1 MKAPLTPDNEANRL
15 KSLNKLNILDTPPE
29 ERFDR
34 VTRLAKSLFNV
45 PIALVSLVD
54 SSRQWFKSCFGVD
67 VSETGREISFC
78 GHTILQDSVLVI
90 EDASNDERFK
100 DNPLVAGEPN
110 IRFYAGYP
118 LTSHDGYNLGTLC
131 IIDDKPRKFSASD
144 LAIFSD
150 LGMLAQQ
157 ELQAVQLATLDELTQ
172 ISNRRGFYMLAKHA
186 LAMSKRLQYSA
197 NILFFDLTKFK
208 AINDTF
214 GHQEGD
220 NVLRYF
226 ADCMLMSFRESDV
239 LARLS
244 GDEFAVIL
252 TNRDAEDIDK
262 ALKRFAMNVAE
273 INQFASTKYN
283 IEYAVGVLTVDD
295 FDSPIDELLDKA
307 DKLMYANKAAN
318 QRS

>member
-1 MKAPLTPDNEANRL
+1 MQVPQTPKNEEQRLTSL
-15 KSLNKLNILDTPPE
+15 KELNVLDTPPE

-54 SSRQWFKSCFGVD
+54 ENRQWFKSCFGVD
-67 VSETGREISFC
+67 VSETGRDISFC
-78 GHTILQDSVLVI
+78 GHAILQDGVFVI
-90 EDASNDERFK
+90 EDASKDERFA
-100 DNPLVAGEPN
+100 DNPLVTDGPN

-131 IIDDKPRKFSASD
+131 IIDEKPREFSAND

-157 ELQAVQLATLDELTQ
+157 ELQAVQLATLDDLTQ
-172 ISNRRGFYMLAKHA
+172 ISNRRGFLMLAKHA
-186 LAMSKRLQYSA
+186 LAMSKRLDYSA
-197 NILFFDLTKFK
+197 TILFFDLNKFK
-208 AINDTF
+208 SINDNF

-239 LARLS
+239 LSRLS
-244 GDEFAVIL
+244 GDEFVVLL
-252 TNRDAEDIDK
+252 TNHDPDDLNK
-262 ALKRFAMNVAE
+262 ALKRFEMNVAE
-273 INQFASTKYN
+273 INQFASDDYN
-283 IEYAVGVLTVDD
+283 IEYSVGVLSIED
-295 FDSPIDELLDKA
+295 FDKPIETLLDEA
-307 DKLMYANKAAN
+307 DKLMYDNKVKN
-318 QRS
+318 R

>member
-1 MKAPLTPDNEANRL
+1 MHAPQIPDNEQQRL
-15 KSLNKLNILDTPPE
+15 NSLQELNVLDTPPE

-34 VTRLAKSLFNV
+34 VTRLAKSLFQV

-54 SSRQWFKSCFGVD
+54 ENRQWFKSCFGVD
-67 VSETGREISFC
+67 ASETGRDISFC
-78 GHTILQDSVLVI
+78 GHAILQDGVFVI
-90 EDASNDERFK
+90 EDASKDERFD
-100 DNPLVAGEPN
+100 DNPLVTGDPN

-131 IIDDKPRKFSASD
+131 IIDSKPRKFTSED

-157 ELQAVQLATLDELTQ
+157 ELQAVQLATLDDLTQ

-186 LAMSKRLQYSA
+186 LAMSKRLDYSA
-197 NILFFDLTKFK
+197 TLLFFDLNKFK
-208 AINDTF
+208 SINDNF

-239 LARLS
+239 LSRLS
-244 GDEFAVIL
+244 GDEFVVLL
-252 TNRDAEDIDK
+252 TNHEPEDVDK
-262 ALKRFAMNVAE
+262 ALNRFAMNVAE
-273 INQFASTKYN
+273 INKFASDDYN
-283 IEYAVGVLTVDD
+283 IEYAVGVLPIED
-295 FDSPIDELLDKA
+295 FGKPVEALLDEA
-307 DKLMYANKAAN
+307 DKLMYSNKLEN
-318 QRS
+318 R

>member
-1 MKAPLTPDNEANRL
+1 MKAPQAPDDEEQRL
-15 KSLNKLNILDTPPE
+15 SSLQSLNVLDTPPE

-34 VTRLAKSLFNV
+34 VTRLAKSLFSV

-54 SSRQWFKSCFGVD
+54 ENRQWFKSCFGVD
-67 VSETGREISFC
+67 SSESGRDISFC
-78 GHTILQDSVLVI
+78 GHTILQNDVFVI
-90 EDASNDERFK
+90 EDASKDERFY
-100 DNPLVAGEPN
+100 DNPFVTEPPN

-131 IIDDKPRKFSASD
+131 IIDNKPRAFSAED

-157 ELQAVQLATLDELTQ
+157 ELQAVQLATLDDLTQ

-186 LAMSKRLQYSA
+186 LAMSKRLDYSA
-197 NILFFDLTKFK
+197 TILFFDLNKFK
-208 AINDTF
+208 IINDKF

-239 LARLS
+239 LCRLS
-244 GDEFAVIL
+244 GDEFVVLL
-252 TNRDAEDIDK
+252 TNHEPEDVK
-262 ALKRFAMNVAE
+262 SALKRFSMNVDE
-273 INQFASTKYN
+273 INKFASNHYD
-283 IEYAVGVLTVDD
+283 IEYSTGVLNIDD
-295 FDSPIDELLDKA
+295 LETPIETLLGKA
-307 DKLMYANKAAN
+307 DKLMYQNKIEN
-318 QRS
+318 R